1 MDAVTY
7 PAHKVVSFVNNN
19 VIPLR
24 IKVIGGEPLEV
35 NHYFWTPTL
44 ALLDYSGNEL
54 QRTIGFLGEDEFIAS
69 MLLGIAKVHLD
80 AGQYDTGLIFL
91 KDLLETLPESKSV
104 PEAIYFRGVLLYKE
118 SNDPAQLKE
127 AYVKLT
133 DQYPDSIWSERAYP
147 YRLL

>member
-7 PAHKVVSFVNNN
+7 PSPEVVSFVNNN
-19 VIPLR
+19 LIPLR
-24 IKVIGGEPLEV
+24 INVIGDKPLDV

-44 ALLDYSGNEL
+44 ALLDYNGNEL

-80 AGQYDTGLIFL
+80 AGQYDTGLISL
-91 KDLLETLPESKSV
+91 KNLLETLPKSTSV
-104 PEAIYFRGVLLYKE
+104 PEAIYFRGVILYKE
-118 SNDPAQLKE
+118 TNDPGKLKE
-127 AYVKLT
+127 AYVKLINE
-133 DQYPDSIWSERAYP
+133 YPDSVWSERAYP